1 MIFHPVIRSPDG
13 QEGRTDGPTDGR
25 MDGPTDGRID
35 GPTDGR
41 TDLRTDTT
49 SYRVAST
56 RLKMVIDLQSEPKVH
71 KLFHG
76 LFVAKWLF
84 FTVTYLRSLNSC
96 TLNIF
101 AGVKRTSEYNGI

>member
-1 MIFHPVIRSPDG
+1 MYTKLHPRISILTHLFNQSEFSAP
-13 QEGRTDGPTDGR
+13 TDKTDGR
-25 MDGPTDGRID
+25 TD

-96 TLNIF
+96 TLNTF